1 MIKSLIISLFDR
13 FFRSNFRAV
22 SGLPSVEPV
31 RVRVTRNRS
40 LLLLVATIAVPALL
54 SAQVPDGI
62 YPNTTDA
69 QGRKQGAWKKVDE
82 QGTVVY
88 VGQFRDDQPYGL
100 FTYFDTEGFKMTEM
114 DFGNG
119 GNVQHAKMFY
129 IDGKLQAEG
138 KYVNHQKDSV
148 WRFYNSDG
156 IFLSEETWVMGKR
169 EGKAVVYHPGTNQ
182 PASITYY
189 KNGLE
194 DGPYVEYYL
203 EGQKKMTA
211 TYVAGNM
218 EGTATWYFTDGRINI
233 LGAYQHAVKNGKWT
247 YYNDDGTVKGTE
259 TWTNGKLTSQEQLIS
274 ADSLYKTIEDP
285 QDPDHNRGATE
296 GGGDG
301 GGN

>member
-1 MIKSLIISLFDR
+1 MVKSLIISVFEGVFGLAFR
-13 FFRSNFRAV
+13 FVFNRPTA
-22 SGLPSVEPV
+22 EPV
-31 RVRVTRNRS
+31 RVRSIRRS
-40 LLLLVATIAVPALL
+40 GLFIMALLLTVPAFLH
-54 SAQVPDGI
+54 AQVPDGV
-62 YPNTTDA
+62 YPNTTDG
-69 QGRKQGAWKKVDE
+69 QGRKQGAWKKLDE

-100 FTYFDTEGFKMTEM
+100 FTYFDTEGFKMTEL

-119 GNVQHAKMFY
+119 GNVQHAKMYY

-156 IFLSEETWVMGKR
+156 LFLSEETWVMGKR

-182 PASITYY
+182 AASITYF

-203 EGQKKMTA
+203 EGQKKMEA

-218 EGTATWYFTDGRINI
+218 EGKAIWYFSDGRINI
-233 LGAYQHAVKNGKWT
+233 IGAYQHAVKNGKWT
-247 YYNDDGTVKGTE
+247 YYNSDGTVKGTE

-274 ADSLYKTIEDP
+274 SDSLYKTIEDP